1 MSIKWAFRVQFPD
14 ADQPQGKSVFVQP
27 ILDPFSLRLVSVGS
41 KNFSS
46 VFRGSTP
53 GLAKLEARP
62 PAAKRPRLIQMKTS
76 DLFVKCLEEEGIEY
90 IFGVPG
96 EENADFVMSLAA
108 SDKIRFILT
117 RHEQGAAF
125 MAEVYGRLTGNPAG
139 CLGTLGPGA
148 TNLITG
154 VADSNM
160 DRAPMLVL
168 TGQGS
173 SQRLHK
179 ESHQIMDVVAMFEP
193 VTKWA
198 ASILHPNT
206 IPEVVRKAVRLARTE
221 KPGAVHIELPEDI
234 AKAEAAT
241 SPLKPKRF
249 RRSVA
254 DDKIVDRAFDRLKGA
269 KRPLIL
275 AGNGAIRKRASKQ
288 LRLFCERTGIGVVS
302 TFMAKGCVD
311 MDAEYCLYTIGLGT
325 KDRVSLA
332 IDDADLVITL
342 GFDMVE
348 YHPRLWNPKGDKQ
361 IIHADFLPAE
371 IDANYHPEVE
381 LIGDLA
387 HTLWMLNE
395 RLDRHGVPE
404 FDVSY
409 QREIRSEMSAEFDE
423 HKDDATEGTI
433 RPQKAVSDAR
443 RVLGPS
449 DILLSD
455 VGAHKMW
462 IARHY
467 HCHEPNTCLI
477 PNGFCSMGFALP
489 GAIAA
494 NLVFP
499 DRRILAIAGDGGF
512 LMNVQEMET
521 ARRLNSNLVV
531 LLWEDGR
538 YGLIAWKQ
546 QNEFQRSTDLA
557 FGNPD
562 WLELAHS
569 FGWHGQRVERS
580 VELKDALEKAFS
592 EQGPSLVVI
601 PIDYRENQLLTKRLG
616 EITATI

>member
-1 MSIKWAFRVQFPD
+1 VKA
-14 ADQPQGKSVFVQP
+14 
-27 ILDPFSLRLVSVGS
+27 
-41 KNFSS
+41 
-46 VFRGSTP
+46 
-53 GLAKLEARP
+53 
-62 PAAKRPRLIQMKTS
+62 S

-96 EENADFVMSLAA
+96 EENADFMMSLEK
-108 SDKIRFILT
+108 STSIRFILT

-154 VADSNM
+154 VANSNM
-160 DRAPMLVL
+160 DRAPILVL

-173 SQRLHK
+173 TDRLHK
-179 ESHQIMDVVAMFEP
+179 ESHQIMDVVSMFEP

-198 ASILHPNT
+198 ATILNADT
-206 IPEVVRKAVRLARTE
+206 IPEIVRKAVRVARTE

-234 AKAEAAT
+234 ASMETMKV
-241 SPLKPKRF
+241 PMKPRRF

-254 DDKIVDRAFDRLKGA
+254 DDKVVDFAFEMIMKA
-269 KRPLIL
+269 KRPLII
-275 AGNGAIRKRASKQ
+275 AGNGCIRRRASKQ
-288 LRLFCERTGIGVVS
+288 LRAFCEHTGIGVIS
-302 TFMAKGCVD
+302 TFMAKGSVD
-311 MDAEYCLYTIGLGT
+311 MDAPYSLYTVGLGS

-348 YHPRLWNPKGDKQ
+348 YHPQLWNPGGNKK
-361 IIHADFLPAE
+361 IVHADFLAAE
-371 IDANYHPEVE
+371 IDEFYNPEIE

-387 HTLWMLNE
+387 HTMWMLNQRMQE
-395 RLDRHGVPE
+395 SGE
-404 FDVSY
+404 FDFDFSN
-409 QREIRSEMSAEFDE
+409 QLACRKEMSEDFAEY
-423 HKDDATEGTI
+423 KDDRTEGTI
-433 RPQKAVSDAR
+433 RPQKALWDAR
-443 RVLGPS
+443 QVMGPN

-467 HCHEPNTCLI
+467 QCHEPNTCLI

-494 NLVFP
+494 NIVHP
-499 DRRILAIAGDGGF
+499 DRRILAIAGDAGF

-521 ARRLNSNLVV
+521 ATRIDSNIVV
-531 LLWEDGR
+531 LVWADNE

-546 QNEFQRSTDLA
+546 ETHFGHHTDLA

-562 WLELAHS
+562 WKQLAS
-569 FGWHGQRVERS
+569 AFGWNGHYVSNSE
-580 VELKDALEKAFS
+580 DFAATLESAFN
-592 EQGPSLVVI
+592 EAGPSLVVI
-601 PIDYRENQLLTKRLG
+601 PIDYRENALLTKKLG
-616 EITATI
+616 EITCTI

>member
-1 MSIKWAFRVQFPD
+1 
-14 ADQPQGKSVFVQP
+14 
-27 ILDPFSLRLVSVGS
+27 
-41 KNFSS
+41 
-46 VFRGSTP
+46 
-53 GLAKLEARP
+53 
-62 PAAKRPRLIQMKTS
+62 MKAS
-76 DLFVKCLEEEGIEY
+76 DLLVYCLEEEGIEY

-96 EENADFVMSLAA
+96 EENADFMMSLEK
-108 SDKIRFILT
+108 SKKIEFVLT

-125 MAEVYGRLTGNPAG
+125 MAEIYGRLTGNPAG

-173 SQRLHK
+173 TDRLHK
-179 ESHQIMDVVAMFEP
+179 ESHQIMDVVSMFKP

-198 ASILHPNT
+198 TTILNADT
-206 IPEVVRKAVRLARTE
+206 IPEIVRKAVRLARTE
-221 KPGAVHIELPEDI
+221 KPGAVHLELPEDV
-234 AKAEAAT
+234 AT
-241 SPLKPKRF
+241 AQTSKKPMTPRRF

-254 DDKIVDRAFDRLKGA
+254 DRKIVDQGFAMLQNA
-269 KRPLIL
+269 KRPIII
-275 AGNGAIRKRASKQ
+275 AGNGCIRRRASKQ
-288 LRLFCERTGIGVVS
+288 LRTLCEKTGIGVVS

-311 MDAEYCLYTIGLGT
+311 MDADYCLYTVGLGA
-325 KDRVSLA
+325 KDRVLQA
-332 IDDADLVITL
+332 IDDSDLVITL

-348 YHPRLWNPKGDKQ
+348 YHPALWNANGDKN
-361 IIHADFLPAE
+361 ILHADFLPAE
-371 IDANYHPEVE
+371 IDENYHPETE

-395 RLDRHGVPE
+395 SLDEQGVPA
-404 FDVSY
+404 FDFSLQKKCRQDMTLDFEEY
-409 QREIRSEMSAEFDE
+409 
-423 HKDDATEGTI
+423 KDDETQGSI
-433 RPQKAVSDAR
+433 RPQKALWDVR
-443 RVLGPS
+443 QVMGPN

-467 HCHEPNTCLI
+467 QCHEPNTCLI

-494 NLVFP
+494 SIVAP
-499 DRRILAIAGDGGF
+499 DRRVLGIAGDAGF

-521 ARRLNSNLVV
+521 AKRIGSNIVMMV
-531 LLWEDGR
+531 WEDHE

-546 QNEFQRSTDLA
+546 QDHFGRHTDLA

-562 WLELAHS
+562 WLLLAKS
-569 FGWHGQRVERS
+569 FGWHGHHVKNAS
-580 VELKDALEKAFS
+580 DLESCLDEAFE
-592 EQGPSLVVI
+592 EQGPSLIVI
-601 PIDYRENQLLTKRLG
+601 PIDYRENPLLTKKLG
-616 EITATI
+616 EITCTI